1 MKRYVQE
8 KKEKIN
14 GETLTRIVIFED
26 KRKPQ
31 NYKYVVFPDK

>member
-26 KRKPQ
+26 KQKPKKFD
-31 NYKYVVFPDK
+31 YIIWEDK

>member
-26 KRKPQ
+26 KRKPKDF
-31 NYKYVVFPDK
+31 KYVIFEER